1 MNSSAT
7 ADSSV
12 RNSVGKPV
20 SVMPAAD
27 RELLDAADAR
37 MDQSDELRMMGKAV
51 FLEAHKLTIKVGLY
65 VRL

>member
-1 MNSSAT
+1 
-7 ADSSV
+7 
-12 RNSVGKPV
+12 
-20 SVMPAAD
+20 MPAAD